1 MEALHLAVSACVG
14 HGYEVVV
21 QQPMYPAVAG
31 LARMRGARVRRWPL
45 MREAGAGRRG
55 PPPPSP
61 PFGTKPPAART
72 TTPPPPPGCPG
83 AGGGGVWGRVPSP
96 PRARPPSGKR

>member
-45 MREAGAGRRG
+45 MREAGAAERLATLI
-55 PPPPSP
+55 PLPSEA
-61 PFGTKPPAART
+61 TR
-72 TTPPPPPGCPG
+72 PG
-83 AGGGGVWGRVPSP
+83 AITQPHRPTRGVPDEDELGAV
-96 PRARPPSGKR
+96 ARPPSHPGLP